1 MIVENHRDPGRK
13 RYSQKTDEELIFT
26 VQEGDNEAFDLIVAR
41 YKNRLYAYLLRLL
54 GNPDEAEEFT
64 QETFVKAY
72 INADKY
78 KPIAKFSTWL
88 YTIGTN
94 LVRNKI
100 RNIKRRPKVWSLWNH
115 NLEDGGGWMD
125 IEDKTQ
131 DSEEKIDRER
141 LQGFIQQ
148 AIEEIPGKYRIAF
161 VLREIESL
169 SYEEI
174 AAATGAKMGTVR
186 SRINRGRKYFKTAVA
201 PYLKG
206 DSRFKE
212 NRI

>member
-1 MIVENHRDPGRK
+1 MIIENNRK
-13 RYSQKTDEELIFT
+13 HGSKRPSEKTDEELIFS
-26 VQEGDNEAFDLIVAR
+26 VQEGDNEAFDLLVGR

-54 GNPDEAEEFT
+54 GNPDEAEEFA

-72 INADKY
+72 MNADKY

-100 RNIKRRPKVWSLWNH
+100 RNIKRRPKMWSLWNQ
-115 NLEDGGGWMD
+115 NLEDGGGWID
-125 IEDKTQ
+125 IEDKSQNT
-131 DSEEKIDRER
+131 EEVADRDKLR
-141 LQGFIQQ
+141 GFIQH
-148 AIEEIPGKYRIAF
+148 AIGEIPGKYRSAF
-161 VLREIESL
+161 VLREIEEL

-174 AAATGAKMGTVR
+174 AAATGAKLGTVR
-186 SRINRGRKYFKTAVA
+186 SRINRGRKYFKTAVS
-201 PYLKG
+201 PFLDG

-212 NRI
+212 SR